1 MILLACTA
9 AAGKGAPAGIRY
21 FMHPLP
27 AVLQYYNNY
36 LTTAGGYINIS
47 MKSSRLIAISE
58 DTTATPLL
66 IFWQRTVL
74 CPICGVAEVSMIWQ
88 TKKEKITSQRNSIN
102 ESSLLSFILFR
113 FLLKNDSLQG
123 RAAST

>member
-1 MILLACTA
+1 MILLVCAA

-21 FMHPLP
+21 FVPPLP

-36 LTTAGGYINIS
+36 LTTTGGYINIS

-74 CPICGVAEVSMIWQ
+74 CPTCGVAEVSMIWQ
-88 TKKEKITSQRNSIN
+88 TKKGKKSPVSGTV
-102 ESSLLSFILFR
+102 
-113 FLLKNDSLQG
+113 
-123 RAAST
+123 